1 MRILHVTDGYRPR
14 VGGIEVFVEDL
25 AQRQAMAGHEVTV
38 LTATPLSGPCETGGP
53 VRVLRTSPSLLHPLA
68 PSAAR
73 GAVLAGGYDVVHSHL
88 SVVSPFAT
96 SVTRVADDA
105 GLATV
110 HTVHS
115 MWASCRSV
123 IRAVR
128 TLAEW
133 DDSSAVWTAVSEVAA
148 AEVRGIL
155 RRGVDVEVLHN
166 AVDVDWWAAGARERP
181 AGAPVTLVSVMRLA
195 GRKRPGALLSIVGA
209 VRAQLPDD
217 VDLRLLIAGDGP
229 LASRLQSEID
239 RSGLGETVTLLGGLS
254 REQVRSLYLEA
265 DVYVAPAYQESFGIA
280 ALEAR
285 AAGLPVVAMRAGGV
299 GEFIQHDAD
308 GLLCDDD
315 AAMVDALGRLVS
327 DDALR
332 SRIVAHN
339 LGIAPIQ
346 AWPRTLAAVEDV
358 YERARLRSGLPSG
371 LSSGLRSE
379 TEQTASS
386 RRSA

>member
-1 MRILHVTDGYRPR
+1 MRVLHVTDGYRPR

-25 AQRQAMAGHEVTV
+25 AQRQAVAGHEVTV
-38 LTATPLSGPCETGGP
+38 LTATPGPGAGETAGR
-53 VRVLRTSPSLLHPLA
+53 VRVLRTPPSVLHPLA
-68 PSAAR
+68 PPAAR
-73 GAVLAGGYDVVHSHL
+73 AAVLAGGYDVVHSHL

-128 TLAEW
+128 ALAGW
-133 DDSSAVWTAVSEVAA
+133 DSSSAVWTAVSEVAA
-148 AEVRGIL
+148 AEVREIL

-166 AVDVDWWAAGARERP
+166 AVDVDWWAAGPRARP
-181 AGAPVTLVSVMRLA
+181 VGAPVTLVSVMRLA
-195 GRKRPGALLSIVGA
+195 GRKRPGALLAIVKA
-209 VRAQLPDD
+209 VRSLLPDD
-217 VDLRLLIAGDGP
+217 VGLRLLIAGDGP
-229 LASRLQSEID
+229 LAPRLRSEID

-254 REQVRSLYLEA
+254 REQVRSLYLQA

-315 AAMVDALGRLVS
+315 AAMVDALRMLVS
-327 DDALR
+327 DDGLR
-332 SRIVAHN
+332 SRLAAHN
-339 LGIAPIQ
+339 LGTAPIQ
-346 AWPRTLAAVEDV
+346 AWPRTLASVEEV
-358 YERARLRSGLPSG
+358 YERACLRSGA
-371 LSSGLRSE
+371 
-379 TEQTASS
+379 EQTASS
-386 RRSA
+386 RGSA